1 MHIKPQNLNLLLH
14 RSTKENCKKEK
25 VVVHEKKEKRQYL
38 NSTSVHDLW
47 TLYRFIRYYKTNN
60 GTSLAEPFL
69 DLPLKKELPDYYLLI
84 AKPISLSIIRKK
96 LKSGNYAVIGT
107 EGLMADMNLMFE
119 NCKSY
124 NISDSRLFKDACK
137 LQKVLKRRYEKSK
150 KIIYM
155 YSLKELSNQGLSNHR
170 IRDTVFPK
178 IVSGETKFYYISR
191 WGN

>member
-1 MHIKPQNLNLLLH
+1 
-14 RSTKENCKKEK
+14 
-25 VVVHEKKEKRQYL
+25 VVHEKKEARQYL

-96 LKSGNYAVIGT
+96 LKSGDYAVIGT

-124 NISDSRLFKDACK
+124 NIPDSRLFKDACK
-137 LQKVLKRRYEKSK
+137 LQKVLKRRYEKITSEGGT
-150 KIIYM
+150 ILHLLI
-155 YSLKELSNQGLSNHR
+155 SS
-170 IRDTVFPK
+170 
-178 IVSGETKFYYISR
+178 SGETNQRRICYVR
-191 WGN
+191 

>member
-1 MHIKPQNLNLLLH
+1 M
-14 RSTKENCKKEK
+14 
-25 VVVHEKKEKRQYL
+25 VHEKKEARQYL

-96 LKSGNYAVIGT
+96 LKSGDYAVIGT
-107 EGLMADMNLMFE
+107 EGLIADMNLMFE

-124 NISDSRLFKDACK
+124 NIPDSRLFKDACK
-137 LQKVLKRRYEKSK
+137 LQKVLKRRYDKN
-150 KIIYM
+150 M
-155 YSLKELSNQGLSNHR
+155 YR
-170 IRDTVFPK
+170 VFLDN
-178 IVSGETKFYYISR
+178 VRRHFL
-191 WGN
+191 

>member
-150 KIIYM
+150 KYIYM
-155 YSLKELSNQGLSNHR
+155 YSLKKLSNQGLSNHR